1 MPNIDDALS
10 YADLNWSLI
19 PCKPDKRP
27 LLQWLKYQT
36 ERAGPEEI
44 KSWWSKWPT
53 ANIAVITGQISG
65 IVAIDIDS
73 PIGLEAYKAQFG
85 EVHATISQ
93 TTGKPGGRHLL
104 FKPPAGVV
112 LSNSTRSLPDTDSR
126 ADGGYIIIPP
136 SVHLSGRQ
144 YTWEIDPRE
153 SPDDLMDLPE
163 DVQKWF
169 WPGVKEVA
177 GDKKERLDVQNLLL
191 GVKRGARNDV
201 CARLAGYY
209 LRITKGDI
217 EQTKAVLEL
226 WNQRNDPPLDWK
238 EIGRTVESISKRQGR
253 EELGDNAGGT
263 LIERIE
269 KLIYPDGDVKYNIY
283 VKDYDGY
290 AQMIPKDLVSQ
301 SLFREKF
308 MMLTNILIEPTKTKQ
323 WAAMITGALRES
335 TEVRIDPDE
344 TTLGA
349 IQRVISDGIRPDRV
363 TDDMERIETHVV
375 CQNGSAFFTLDHIR
389 NVLQFSGMK
398 ITNKEIGGLLRRMG
412 CERSRVNYR
421 DTIRR
426 YWTIPTTILKSD
438 EQI

>member
-10 YADLNWSLI
+10 YLALNWSII
-19 PCKPDKRP
+19 PCRPDKRP
-27 LLQWLKYQT
+27 YVQWLKFQT
-36 ERAGPEEI
+36 ERASPEEI
-44 KSWWSKWPT
+44 KAWWTKWPT

-73 PIGLEAYKAQFG
+73 AIGMEAYKAQFG
-85 EVHATISQ
+85 EVQATICQ
-93 TTGKPGGRHLL
+93 TTGKPGARHLL
-104 FKPPAGVV
+104 FKPPPGVV
-112 LSNSTRSLPDTDSR
+112 LTNSTRSLPDIDVR
-126 ADGGYIIIPP
+126 GDGGYIIIPP
-136 SVHLSGRQ
+136 SIHLSGRQ
-144 YTWEIDPRE
+144 YTWQVSPLE

-169 WPGVKEVA
+169 WPGVKEAA

-191 GVKRGARNDV
+191 GVKKGARNDV

-217 EQTKAVLEL
+217 EQTRAVLEL

-253 EELGDNAGGT
+253 EELGEAAGGT

-269 KLIYPDGDVKYNIY
+269 KLLYPDGDVKYNVY
-283 VKDYDGY
+283 VSGFNGY

-308 MMLTNILIEPTKTKQ
+308 MMLTNILIDPFKTKQ
-323 WAAMITGALRES
+323 WSAMITGALAES
-335 TEVRIDPDE
+335 TEVKINPDE

-349 IQRVISDGIRPDRV
+349 IQRVIADGLRPDRM
-363 TDDMERIETHVV
+363 TDDIERIETHVIFRD
-375 CQNGSAFFTLDHIR
+375 GLAMFTLDHIR
-389 NVLQFSGMK
+389 NVLQFSGLK
-398 ITNKEIGGLLRRMG
+398 TTNKELGGLLRRMG
-412 CERSRVNYR
+412 CERSEKIER
-421 DTIRR
+421 DRH
-426 YWTIPTTILKSD
+426 YHFWAVYPTILKSGGRT
-438 EQI
+438 